1 MVPGLAPPRRGVLS
15 HWRRLHPRWQATKS
29 PDRPPPCATRAR
41 ANRCGSTRRAHSQHA
56 GASSRF
62 TSTVSRNHAHCV
74 AYSITVPLPPA
85 SDHGVNALTAP
96 QVPTAQLVQPNAQL
110 LAPGMDVPMQHISLL
125 EASALTPPHTSTEQ
139 IVESNAR
146 LIVQLSHFL

>member
-1 MVPGLAPPRRGVLS
+1 MVPGLAPRGAGYY
-15 HWRRLHPRWQATKS
+15 HTGGGYI
-29 PDRPPPCATRAR
+29 PDGRPPNLQTAR
-41 ANRCGSTRRAHSQHA
+41 RRAQRERAQTAAEVPDVPAANMQAQVHVSPAQ
-56 GASSRF
+56 F
-62 TSTVSRNHAHCV
+62 PETSAHCV

-125 EASALTPPHTSTEQ
+125 EASALTPPHISTEQ

-146 LIVQLSHFL
+146 LIVHLSHFL